1 MSAAPALVLMYHHI
15 ATPCADPSAL
25 AVSAAN
31 LAEHLQVLKRVAK
44 PRSLQALTD
53 RLFNGSLEAQTVVVT
68 FDDGYRDNLVDA
80 WPLLERYKIPAT
92 IFVAA
97 GASNRRPPYWW
108 DELDR
113 LLLTPGTLPS
123 HFDLTLS
130 GQTVRCDLGP
140 SATYDEDAARRFRN
154 WRVWEDAPTARHALY
169 RSLHDLLQTL
179 QPPEQ
184 AAVMDDVRR
193 WSGACDNHVRAH
205 ERLTDAEIVCLAS
218 SRLIDI
224 GGHTVTHPALATLPP
239 KQQSEEID
247 RNKHHL
253 ESLAGRPLKSFAYP
267 SGVYSEETTGIV
279 RDAGYAC
286 ACSAV
291 IGPVH
296 HDADP
301 FQLPRRSVHDCDG
314 ETFQRWLAAAWRSS

>member
-31 LAEHLQVLKRVAK
+31 FAEHLQVLMRVAK

-53 RLFNGSLEAQTVVVT
+53 RLFNGSLEAQTVAVT
-68 FDDGYRDNLVDA
+68 LDDGYRDNLVDA
-80 WPLLERYKIPAT
+80 WPLLERYEIPAT

-97 GASNRRPPYWW
+97 GVSNRRPPFWW

-123 HFDLTLS
+123 RFDFTIA
-130 GQTVRCDLGP
+130 GQAVQCDLGP
-140 SATYDEDAARRFRN
+140 SATYGEDAARPFRN
-154 WRVWEDAPTARHALY
+154 WRVWEDPPTARHALY
-169 RSLHDLLQTL
+169 RSLHDLLQAL

-184 AAVMDDVRR
+184 AAVTDDVRR
-193 WSGACDNHVRAH
+193 WSGAGDNHVPAH
-205 ERLTDAEIVCLAS
+205 ERLTDAELVCLAS

-224 GGHTVTHPALATLPP
+224 GGHTVTHPMLSTLPP
-239 KQQSEEID
+239 RWQGEEID

-253 ESLAGRPLKSFAYP
+253 ESLTCGPLKSFAYP
-267 SGVYSEETTGIV
+267 SGGYSDETTGIV

-286 ACSAV
+286 ACSAAM
-291 IGPVH
+291 GPVH
-296 HDADP
+296 HATDP
-301 FQLPRRSVHDCDG
+301 FQLPRRQVHDSGG
-314 ETFQRWLAAAWRSS
+314 EEFQRWLATAWQSS